1 MTLRPDTYRARAV
14 DPLVE
19 AYLRAF
25 GAVEIIGSKWCGKT
39 WTALAHGNSV
49 IRLDD
54 PHVRALVEADPDLAL
69 EGESPHI
76 VDEWQEVPSVWDATR
91 RAVDDA
97 AGKKGLFLLTG
108 SSSPSKGSV
117 VHSGT
122 GRIARLHM
130 RPMSLSELGESD
142 ETVSFSGLFEGEFRK
157 GPVNTDLRRI
167 AQLICQGGWP
177 ASLTLE
183 EDASD
188 LIAAQYLDTLLSS
201 DFENGRPS
209 AHVMRRLLVSLARN
223 LGGAVTYKTL
233 AADLSEGQDVVVQTR
248 QAIERYLEIL
258 EDRYIIE
265 NLSGWDA
272 PVKSRSRVRVK
283 PKRSFVDPSLPA
295 SLLGMSPTRLMG
307 ESQVF
312 GQLFEEMCLRD
323 LRVYASAM
331 RLALPEPVRYYRDSD
346 GLEVD
351 AVIELRDGR
360 WAGIE
365 VKLGDNKAEEG
376 ARSLLRLRDK
386 VAANPAARNPEP
398 SFLMVLVAKAPFRY
412 QTPEGVYVVPLT
424 SLTT

>member
-142 ETVSFSGLFEGEFRK
+142 ETVSLSGLFEGEFRK
-157 GPVNTDLRRI
+157 GPVNTD
-167 AQLICQGGWP
+167 
-177 ASLTLE
+177 
-183 EDASD
+183 
-188 LIAAQYLDTLLSS
+188 
-201 DFENGRPS
+201 
-209 AHVMRRLLVSLARN
+209 
-223 LGGAVTYKTL
+223 
-233 AADLSEGQDVVVQTR
+233 
-248 QAIERYLEIL
+248 
-258 EDRYIIE
+258 
-265 NLSGWDA
+265 
-272 PVKSRSRVRVK
+272 
-283 PKRSFVDPSLPA
+283 
-295 SLLGMSPTRLMG
+295 
-307 ESQVF
+307 
-312 GQLFEEMCLRD
+312 
-323 LRVYASAM
+323 
-331 RLALPEPVRYYRDSD
+331 
-346 GLEVD
+346 
-351 AVIELRDGR
+351 
-360 WAGIE
+360 
-365 VKLGDNKAEEG
+365 
-376 ARSLLRLRDK
+376 
-386 VAANPAARNPEP
+386 
-398 SFLMVLVAKAPFRY
+398 
-412 QTPEGVYVVPLT
+412 
-424 SLTT
+424 